1 VLFNSLE
8 YLIFLSVVFLLFWGL
23 VRLRLARVVLLF
35 VASYLFYISW
45 NPAYILLIAGST
57 LLDYLCGGL
66 IDRTD
71 DPRRRKLYLFFSVAG
86 NLGLLGYFKYANF
99 FWRSGRDLAGLLG
112 LDVASLPASF
122 DILLPAG
129 ISFYTFASMSY
140 TLDIYRREIRACR
153 DLLEY
158 ALYVAFFPQLVAG
171 PIVRAREFLPQLET
185 RPALSLERAGGALF
199 LILKGMLKKVV
210 IADYLAV
217 NLVDRVYD
225 NPSWYSSGEVAV
237 AIFAYSL
244 QIYYDFSAYTDI
256 ARGSALLFGFELPEN
271 FRRPYQSQNVAE
283 FWQRWHMTLSRWIR
297 DYLYISLGG
306 SRGTRLATYRNL
318 IVTWLLMGLWHGAS
332 WTFVAWGGFYALALS
347 LNHLRR
353 ERAGGKRPGR
363 VDGWRG
369 AWRTALTLTIVTGAW
384 IPFRSP
390 TFGGMLDV
398 LGRLVAGDPG
408 FGQITPSLWVVFALG
423 WAIQLSP
430 ARWVEGAQRQFV
442 RLPAPVKGAVA
453 AGIGAAL
460 LQLAE
465 AMPVPFIYFQF

>member
-244 QIYYDFSAYTDI
+244 QIYYDFSA
-256 ARGSALLFGFELPEN
+256 
-271 FRRPYQSQNVAE
+271 
-283 FWQRWHMTLSRWIR
+283 
-297 DYLYISLGG
+297 
-306 SRGTRLATYRNL
+306 
-318 IVTWLLMGLWHGAS
+318 
-332 WTFVAWGGFYALALS
+332 
-347 LNHLRR
+347 
-353 ERAGGKRPGR
+353 
-363 VDGWRG
+363 
-369 AWRTALTLTIVTGAW
+369 
-384 IPFRSP
+384 
-390 TFGGMLDV
+390 
-398 LGRLVAGDPG
+398 
-408 FGQITPSLWVVFALG
+408 
-423 WAIQLSP
+423 
-430 ARWVEGAQRQFV
+430 
-442 RLPAPVKGAVA
+442 
-453 AGIGAAL
+453 
-460 LQLAE
+460 
-465 AMPVPFIYFQF
+465 